1 MTYPRYKEL
10 KLKPSSAMI
19 VNTLIKQDAN
29 VIYFFCSRSLNGPD
43 RQDPKSIL
51 RSLLH
56 QLSSKPQNGIP
67 KLLHDAYDTRY
78 STGIARDGLDFDECR
93 EMIRAILKDHPST
106 MIVIDALDE
115 CNEQRRS
122 ALLQSFR
129 SFVDGS
135 NTSVRVLISSRDD
148 RDIVVRLKDLPNF
161 TINESVTRTDI
172 ERFVEQE
179 VKQSVQSKDLL
190 YGEATSELE
199 SKIIAELVAK
209 AGGM

>member
-1 MTYPRYKEL
+1 M
-10 KLKPSSAMI
+10 
-19 VNTLIKQDAN
+19 VVDTLIKQDAN
-29 VIYFFCSRSLNGPD
+29 VIYFFCSRTLNSPD

-56 QLSSKPQNGIP
+56 QLSSKPQDGIP
-67 KLLHDAYDTRY
+67 KLLCDAYDKRY
-78 STGIARDGLDFDECR
+78 STGMARDGLDFDECR
-93 EMIRAILKDHPST
+93 ELIAVRLKDHPST
-106 MIVIDALDE
+106 TIVIDALDE
-115 CNEQRRS
+115 CDEQKRS
-122 ALLQSFR
+122 ILLQSLR
-129 SFVDGS
+129 RFVDDS
-135 NTSVRVLISSRDD
+135 NTSVRVMISSRDD

-172 ERFVEQE
+172 ERFVEQQ
-179 VKQSVQSKDLL
+179 VKQSVQTKNLL